1 MSKTEVM
8 FDLLADT
15 FNETMKLLPQV
26 KFDKNNRVHQ
36 GLMALYASII
46 ENTDSALVLRRA
58 GKAAGVD
65 NILRT
70 NLEAF
75 VDLINLANDNA
86 YYDQMLALYH
96 KDWLDL
102 MERGLAGNPYLAFFR
117 GDPDAAKRLREHKDA
132 LKELEKL
139 GKPKTIFQRFQMAGM
154 ENEYGAAYKDL
165 SGVGHN
171 NIKALSERHFIY
183 NENGEIEVAVFA
195 EMAEESSLASL
206 DQFVTILTQ
215 AGHIIH
221 DYFKS
226 AGAVEAAALMK
237 HRADMQAFFAGGSD

>member
-8 FDLLADT
+8 FNLLADT

-36 GLMALYASII
+36 GLMSLYASII

-75 VDLINLANDNA
+75 VDLINLANDDA

-102 MERGLAGNPYLAFFR
+102 VERGLAGNPYLAFFK
-117 GDPDAAKRLREHKDA
+117 GDPEAAKRLKEHKDA
-132 LKELEKL
+132 LKTLEKL
-139 GKPKTIFQRFQMAGM
+139 GKPKTIFQRFEMAGM
-154 ENEYGAAYKDL
+154 ENEYRAAYKDL

-183 NENGEIEVAVFA
+183 DEDGEIEVAVFA
-195 EMAEESSLASL
+195 EMAEESLLASL
-206 DQFVTILTQ
+206 DQFVTILAQ

-226 AGAVEAAALMK
+226 PGAAEVATF
-237 HRADMQAFFAGGSD
+237 MQRRKDLQDFFESRDD